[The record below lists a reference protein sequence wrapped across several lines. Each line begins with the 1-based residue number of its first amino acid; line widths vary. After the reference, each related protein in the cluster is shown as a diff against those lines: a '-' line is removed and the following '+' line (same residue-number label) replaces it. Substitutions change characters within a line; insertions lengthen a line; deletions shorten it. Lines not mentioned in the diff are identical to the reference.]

1 MHLKKDFN
9 ITEFLK
15 QVTYCQGEVYFET
28 PEGDSL
34 SLKSALS
41 QYIFCSLTNEDDIFR
56 NGTIRTE
63 LEQDKTLLAYFLE

>member
-1 MHLKKDFN
+1 MHLKKDFD
-9 ITEFLK
+9 ITDFFK
-15 QVTYCQGEVYFET
+15 KVTDCQGEVYFET

-41 QYIFCSLTNEDDIFR
+41 QYIFCSFTNEDDIFR

-63 LEQDKTLLAYFLE
+63 LEQDRTLLASFLE